1 MKSERDSRRYICRL
15 KDPLP
20 YMAKY
25 PEADILTS
33 SDHLVNL
40 HCRNPPSLV
49 CILSHCLA
57 SKGHLLLCGQSAATM
72 PARSLT

>member
-1 MKSERDSRRYICRL
+1 MIHGSVCRL

-33 SDHLVNL
+33 SDHLVSSCTFPVPQYSQL
-40 HCRNPPSLV
+40 PEAGEPSAM
-49 CILSHCLA
+49 CS
-57 SKGHLLLCGQSAATM
+57 CGWQLPVS
-72 PARSLT
+72 